1 MASRSANSP
10 VVGAVFA
17 IIGIGI
23 LMLAIYLYNTQSEF
37 IAKGIKVPGTVIDN
51 VIGGEDNDVYFPMV
65 QFKSRDGEE
74 RRFTAST
81 GSSPPMHNVGEPV
94 EVIYDP
100 DNPDDAQINSTFDLW
115 FGPILCAG
123 LGAIFTLVGIGV
135 FVAGLKSKAMEIV
148 GQRSQNALETLGA
161 PGTPE
166 PLGPGSSSGPGSP
179 VPPIP
184 PSPPNQGPILK

>member
-1 MASRSANSP
+1 MASRTANSP

-17 IIGIGI
+17 VVGIGI
-23 LMLAIYLYNTQSEF
+23 LGLAFYLYNSQKDF
-37 IAKGIKVPGTVIDN
+37 ISTAIKVPGTVIDN

-65 QFKSRDGEE
+65 QFRSRDGEE

-94 EVIYDP
+94 EVIYNP

-123 LGAIFTLVGIGV
+123 LGAIFTLVGMGV
-135 FVAGLKSKAMEIV
+135 FFAGLRNKAMEIV
-148 GQRSQNALETLGA
+148 SQRSQNPQPA
-161 PGTPE
+161 PGSPG
-166 PLGPGSSSGPGSP
+166 PLGPGSSHGPGSP
-179 VPPIP
+179 IPPIP